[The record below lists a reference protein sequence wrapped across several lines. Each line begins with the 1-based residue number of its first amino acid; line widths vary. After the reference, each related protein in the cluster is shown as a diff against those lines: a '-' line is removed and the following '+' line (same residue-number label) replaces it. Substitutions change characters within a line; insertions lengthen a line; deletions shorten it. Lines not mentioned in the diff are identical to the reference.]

1 MPRKHS
7 THACTG
13 CAVAKRRCISMPSET
28 NRVRCQNR
36 KEICTFK
43 PQKKRGPKPK
53 RVGSPS
59 VEETFSFNLNYKF
72 LPDEAPIS
80 FEFQYEL

>member
-1 MPRKHS
+1 MTRKHS
-7 THACTG
+7 THACTN
-13 CAVAKRRCISMPSET
+13 CVIARRCIRPSET
-28 NRVRCQNR
+28 ECVRCQNR

-53 RVGSPS
+53 RVESPS

-72 LPDEAPIS
+72 LPNEAPIS
-80 FEFQYEL
+80 FEFKFQ

>member
-13 CAVAKRRCISMPSET
+13 CAIVKRRCILMPSET
-28 NRVRCQNR
+28 KCVRCQNS

-43 PQKKRGPKPK
+43 LQKKRGPKPK
-53 RVGSPS
+53 RVESS
-59 VEETFSFNLNYKF
+59 KSDEETFPFNLNYKF

-80 FEFQYEL
+80 FEFQ